1 MATGNSPARLV
12 IGVTGGIGSGK
23 SAATAFFAEAGI
35 VVVDAD
41 VVAREVVEPG
51 TPALTEIGKHFGSDT
66 LQADGSLD
74 RKALRAIIFSNP
86 IEKQW
91 LESLLHP
98 LIRAEI
104 ERQLQDS
111 TSPYTILSSPLLLET
126 NQNEMVDRVLVI
138 DAPEQQQISRT
149 SARDDTNIEAVQA
162 IMATQL
168 SRQQRLQ
175 KADDVIVNDSDL
187 DSLKS
192 NVMEL
197 HKKYCLMVDA

>member
-1 MATGNSPARLV
+1 M
-12 IGVTGGIGSGK
+12 
-23 SAATAFFAEAGI
+23 
-35 VVVDAD
+35 DAD

-51 TPALTEIGKHFGSDT
+51 TAALAEIGKHFGSDT

-74 RKALRAIIFSNP
+74 RKALRAVIFSNP

-98 LIRAEI
+98 LIRTEI
-104 ERQLQDS
+104 KRQLQDS
-111 TSPYTILSSPLLLET
+111 TSPYSILSSPLLLET
-126 NQNEMVDRVLVI
+126 NQNEMVSRVLVI
-138 DAPEQQQISRT
+138 DAPEQQQIART

-168 SRQQRLQ
+168 TRQQRLQ

-187 DSLKS
+187 DSLKV
-192 NVMEL
+192 NVLAL
-197 HKKYCLMVDA
+197 HKKYCLMLDA